1 MKIKGPNLNMILKS
15 NFNYE
20 IQNVRPQKFAQKAAK
35 GEEFESLYYINSFTH
50 STCHPTRPPRPLCRD
65 SVTQPQT

>member
-15 NFNYE
+15 NFNCE

-35 GEEFESLYYINSFTH
+35 GEEFESL
-50 STCHPTRPPRPLCRD
+50 
-65 SVTQPQT
+65 